1 MVLNK
6 AWSNILDTHFTTW
19 GRKEILPL
27 TFFKKSLP
35 GNLALACPFL
45 VGLLV
50 ICEQP
55 DLCTYISS
63 RLWVG
68 VNDVSRSSKIQ

>member
-27 TFFKKSLP
+27 TFFKNRAYQGIWLW
-35 GNLALACPFL
+35 LAPSWL
-45 VGLLV
+45 V
-50 ICEQP
+50 
-55 DLCTYISS
+55 SS
-63 RLWVG
+63 
-68 VNDVSRSSKIQ
+68 

>member
-27 TFFKKSLP
+27 TFFKIELTREFGFGLP
-35 GNLALACPFL
+35 LLGWSPRNL
-45 VGLLV
+45 
-50 ICEQP
+50 
-55 DLCTYISS
+55 
-63 RLWVG
+63 
-68 VNDVSRSSKIQ
+68 